1 MSMKTVV
8 AAMVTFTIVALG
20 AGCGGDGDSLSRE
33 QLIEQGDA
41 ICADYASRIDEIGQP
56 QPGNANDI
64 ERFVDEAKPVVE
76 EGTDALDDLTPP
88 EDLEGEY
95 DEWIALGRGNV
106 TAFEDLE
113 AAAAEGDEQRM
124 EEITERL
131 GADQGEAARIAQRI
145 GFQECIGGP

>member
-1 MSMKTVV
+1 MSIQPVIAAAV
-8 AAMVTFTIVALG
+8 ASTTLALG
-20 AGCGGDGDSLSRE
+20 AACGGDGDGLSRE
-33 QLIEQGDA
+33 RLIEQGDA

-56 QPGNANDI
+56 QPGNAKDI

-88 EDLEGEY
+88 EDLEDEY

-113 AAAAEGDEQRM
+113 AAAAEGDQQRM
-124 EEITERL
+124 QEVIEDL
-131 GADQGEAARIAQRI
+131 GTDQAEAARIAKKI
-145 GFQECIGGP
+145 GFQECSGL